1 LTFRRIRLR
10 RNLYNRPRMTASNTT
25 VTVAKDLADLIP
37 VFFKNRH
44 KELEALRTALNRE
57 DFEQLRHIGHRM
69 KGVGTSYGFTTVSDI
84 GKRIEDCARNAERG
98 PIGACITEYA
108 EYLSKVQVVYE

>member
-1 LTFRRIRLR
+1 
-10 RNLYNRPRMTASNTT
+10 
-25 VTVAKDLADLIP
+25 
-37 VFFKNRH
+37 
-44 KELEALRTALNRE
+44 
-57 DFEQLRHIGHRM
+57 M

>member
-1 LTFRRIRLR
+1 MSDAAL
-10 RNLYNRPRMTASNTT
+10 T

-44 KELEALRTALNRE
+44 KELETLRSALGGG
-57 DFEQLRHIGHRM
+57 DYEQLRHLGHRM
-69 KGVGTSYGFTTVSDI
+69 KGVGNSYGFARISEI
-84 GKRIEDCARNAERG
+84 GKLIEDGARSEDHAAIE
-98 PIGACITEYA
+98 ACIAGYA

>member
-1 LTFRRIRLR
+1 MKKSD
-10 RNLYNRPRMTASNTT
+10 PT

-44 KELEALRTALNRE
+44 KELETLRAALDGE

-69 KGVGTSYGFTTVSDI
+69 KGVGNSYGFAAVSEI
-84 GKRIEDCARNAERG
+84 GKRIEDSARSAQRG
-98 PIGACITEYA
+98 PIDACIAEYA